1 MQTEYLASTVNLR
14 CRQACMCAILCVS
27 CDQTRR
33 VRRSPLLALRVAAG
47 VQLSLRLTASFST
60 PFSPQSLP
68 ALFRAHA
75 YACPDAHESH
85 LPHVSPAFSDF
96 QYFVSRRFE
105 LALYTSYH
113 LHSPNPLRSGFSHKH
128 DPRVQ
133 CYSSLPVPDQT
144 RDNARKRQSCYTEVE
159 MWRSALRNTGEA

>member
-14 CRQACMCAILCVS
+14 CKACLCMHNTMCVLRSVS
-27 CDQTRR
+27 K
-33 VRRSPLLALRVAAG
+33 SPSLPMLALKVAAG

-75 YACPDAHESH
+75 YACPDAHENH

-96 QYFVSRRFE
+96 QHFVSRRFD

-113 LHSPNPLRSGFSHKH
+113 LHSPNSLRSGFSHKH

-133 CYSSLPVPDQT
+133 CYSSLPVPEQT
-144 RDNARKRQSCYTEVE
+144 RDNARKSQSCYTEVE
-159 MWRSALRNTGEA
+159 MWRSALQNTE